1 MDPVTAIV
9 SVPAILAGTNLL
21 KSFGVAGKWSAL
33 VAVVLG
39 VGLNLAATFA
49 GETLGFQA
57 VAQGLILGLGAAGL
71 WDSATAPKPPKPDSV
86 DGRHAD

>member
-1 MDPVTAIV
+1 MDPVTTIV

-33 VAVVLG
+33 VAIILGVVLN
-39 VGLNLAATFA
+39 VAATFA
-49 GETLGFQA
+49 GDTAAFQA

-71 WDSATAPKPPKPDSV
+71 WDSATAPKPGARHV
-86 DGRHAD
+86 DTASA